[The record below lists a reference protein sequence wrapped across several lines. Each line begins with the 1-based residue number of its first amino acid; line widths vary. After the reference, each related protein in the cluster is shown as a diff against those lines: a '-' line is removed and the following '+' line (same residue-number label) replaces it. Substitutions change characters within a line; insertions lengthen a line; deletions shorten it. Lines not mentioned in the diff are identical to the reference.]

1 MQWLASKLSE
11 VLQED
16 TDSES
21 KVMAALSSQPFPEK
35 SLESLSA
42 TELISTL
49 QKVKAEEQKLANQIS
64 EFFSKEKD
72 LRKKIMAEIIKRQKA
87 IQDLKSQIQTMQNG
101 CYNLTQALCAE
112 LPETGE
118 SST

>member
-1 MQWLASKLSE
+1 MFLVSKLSE
-11 VLQED
+11 VLQRD
-16 TDSES
+16 LDSES
-21 KVMAALSSQPFPEK
+21 NVIATVSSQTSEK

-42 TELISTL
+42 SELISTL

-72 LRKKIMAEIIKRQKA
+72 LRKKIMAEIIERQKT
-87 IQDLKSQIQTMQNG
+87 IQNLKAQIQTLQNG

-112 LPETGE
+112 LPADDS